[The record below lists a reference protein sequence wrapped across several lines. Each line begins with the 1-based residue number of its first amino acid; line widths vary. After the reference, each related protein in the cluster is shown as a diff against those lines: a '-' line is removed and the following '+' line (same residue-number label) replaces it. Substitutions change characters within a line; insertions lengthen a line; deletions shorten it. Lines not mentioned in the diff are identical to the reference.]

1 MLVVEPPTAR
11 FDASG
16 FDTSNEDH
24 LLERVSA
31 LENRLSRLTDKL
43 EQSLTL
49 VLKHARNTYFDHTL
63 IQTLIG
69 VLSEAGTIDAQA
81 VQVLWRERCER
92 EALEQEGT
100 ARYEQLREE
109 ITAAY
114 KGLDVVA
121 FGRHVDVGIN
131 FLGHDDVTR
140 CLRSFERAAVLSP
153 ANAPLLTFLGQHYF
167 EAGKTT
173 LAKAYLEK
181 AYVAAPEN
189 IGIRLLLGLACGDEG
204 ETERARELLSEATR
218 RGQSSFAAHYGL
230 GRLLVVEQKWQ
241 GALSE
246 FKRALA
252 ARPSPEAHYVVGS
265 VYYQMGRDRVAAR
278 HLNKAI
284 ELDGR
289 YAEAYYLLGL
299 IYLRAQDKALAEDS
313 FTVAFAFDQ
322 SEPRYRPATVRR
334 LARTGEIPAV
344 SPLFSPARRTGKSVI
359 TGGDRRL
366 AQVVREDALE
376 FARAG
381 RR

>member
-11 FDASG
+11 FDAGG
-16 FDTSNEDH
+16 FDTSHEDH

-43 EQSLTL
+43 EQSLTIM
-49 VLKHARNTYFDHTL
+49 LKHARNTYFDHTL

-81 VQVLWRERCER
+81 VQTLWRERCER
-92 EALEQEGT
+92 EALEQEGNT
-100 ARYEQLREE
+100 RYEQLREE

-114 KGLDVVA
+114 KGSEVVA
-121 FGRHVDVGIN
+121 FGRHVDVGVN
-131 FLGHDDVTR
+131 FLGQDDVTS

-153 ANAPLLTFLGQHYF
+153 TNAPLLTFIGQHYF
-167 EAGKTT
+167 AAGKTT
-173 LAKAYLEK
+173 LAKDYLER
-181 AYVAAPEN
+181 AIVAAPAKE
-189 IGIRLLLGLACGDEG
+189 GVRLLLGLICGDAG
-204 ETERARELLSEATR
+204 EVERARELLSEAAR
-218 RGQSSFAAHYGL
+218 RGQPSFAAHYGL
-230 GRLLVVEQKWQ
+230 GRLLVAEQKWQ
-241 GALSE
+241 SALSE

-265 VYYQMGRDRVAAR
+265 VYYQMRRDRLAAR

-299 IYLRAQDKALAEDS
+299 VYLRAKDQVRAEDS
-313 FTVAFAFDQ
+313 FTVAHAFDQ

-334 LARTGEIPAV
+334 LARTGEVPA
-344 SPLFSPARRTGKSVI
+344 SPPLFPPALRTGKRVV
-359 TGGDRRL
+359 TGGDQRL
-366 AQVVREDALE
+366 AQVLREDALE
-376 FARAG
+376 IARAVTL
-381 RR
+381 